1 MPNHVK
7 RHYSENFV
15 LEKVIKKYVHVSIQ
29 HINHIHLLIQTN
41 VSVLNY
47 HACQQTDIK
56 YNNNND

>member
-1 MPNHVK
+1 MN
-7 RHYSENFV
+7 
-15 LEKVIKKYVHVSIQ
+15 IQ

-47 HACQQTDIK
+47 HTCQQTDIK